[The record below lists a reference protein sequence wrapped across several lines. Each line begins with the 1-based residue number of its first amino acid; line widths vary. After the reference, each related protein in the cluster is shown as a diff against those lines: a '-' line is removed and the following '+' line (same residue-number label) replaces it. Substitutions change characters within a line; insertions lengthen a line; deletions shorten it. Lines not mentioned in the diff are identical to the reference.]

1 MKKRKIFLFGLL
13 VLFLISIFLIVHKFV
28 KQEENS
34 YSATDNR
41 SDISQRIETD
51 TINMSMIYEQNV
63 IYEKKFEFTAY
74 VQNID
79 PEKTYKMVF
88 IINGENFTEKFITS
102 NGENIII
109 DNIENINE
117 GENSFEMQFF
127 VDEVQ
132 IGTINFSLYY
142 VEPYTKQFLDEM
154 STVGFSTHF
163 GYMYNQDGDMDI
175 QLMKNMGCFNV
186 RDDIRFNLLHREK

>member
-63 IYEKKFEFTAY
+63 IYEKKFDIVFDEKYFFRFTGMH
-74 VQNID
+74 I
-79 PEKTYKMVF
+79 F
-88 IINGENFTEKFITS
+88 IGFFDLLFFFI
-102 NGENIII
+102 
-109 DNIENINE
+109 
-117 GENSFEMQFF
+117 
-127 VDEVQ
+127 
-132 IGTINFSLYY
+132 
-142 VEPYTKQFLDEM
+142 
-154 STVGFSTHF
+154 
-163 GYMYNQDGDMDI
+163 
-175 QLMKNMGCFNV
+175 
-186 RDDIRFNLLHREK
+186 